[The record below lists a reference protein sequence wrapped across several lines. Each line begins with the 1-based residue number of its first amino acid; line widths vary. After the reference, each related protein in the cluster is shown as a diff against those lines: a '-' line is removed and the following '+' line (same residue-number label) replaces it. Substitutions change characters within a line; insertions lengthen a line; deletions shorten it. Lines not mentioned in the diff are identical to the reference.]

1 MNIGINQ
8 VLVFSYEGL
17 LHVSHDAGVHSGES
31 LCSVDLQVIP
41 GPLSLGWD
49 ALRYQEV
56 PGSDTNSKQL
66 KIGYN
71 LKKNMNHYV
80 IVVLVKTKVTKFIS
94 ILQTKTD
101 GIFILIVREKSYLN
115 YFLSCNDQ
123 CET

>member
-1 MNIGINQ
+1 
-8 VLVFSYEGL
+8 
-17 LHVSHDAGVHSGES
+17 
-31 LCSVDLQVIP
+31 
-41 GPLSLGWD
+41 
-49 ALRYQEV
+49 
-56 PGSDTNSKQL
+56 
-66 KIGYN
+66 
-71 LKKNMNHYV
+71 MNHYV